1 MIDAAAG
8 APQGDVPESDWA
20 EQNVDADPLAEV
32 EGEPGQRPAVLQQG
46 SREADEADLV
56 EQETIA
62 YVNDDD
68 EA

>member
-1 MIDAAAG
+1 MIDAVVG
-8 APQGDVPESDWA
+8 APRGEVPESDWA
-20 EQNVDADPLAEV
+20 EQNVDADPLAED
-32 EGEPGQRPAVLQQG
+32 EGEPGQRPAGLQRG

-68 EA
+68 EV